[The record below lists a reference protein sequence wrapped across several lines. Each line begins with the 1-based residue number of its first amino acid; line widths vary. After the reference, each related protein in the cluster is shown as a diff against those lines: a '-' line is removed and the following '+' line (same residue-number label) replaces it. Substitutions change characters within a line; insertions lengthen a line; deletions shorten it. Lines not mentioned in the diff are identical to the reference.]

1 MVMTDPTDL
10 ATRLLRLYT
19 GAVADVLDAEGYRH
33 QVLPAAITPL
43 SLTMKLAGP
52 AFPGRG
58 EPTDD
63 PTHDD
68 TASRLAMLESV
79 PAGSVSLWA
88 CGGHDGS
95 AHWGEIMTRAV
106 MERGCVGAVID
117 GGLRDTDQVLDLGF
131 PAFSRFRSA
140 ASSIGRWD
148 ILEWDCPVLVG
159 ETTVRPGDWMF
170 GDADGVVVVPAQVID
185 DVVAA
190 AEDKARKETDMRR
203 QLAEGVKPSEV
214 FGRLGSF

>member
-1 MVMTDPTDL
+1 MVQDHTSP
-10 ATRLLRLYT
+10 AARLLRLYT
-19 GAVADVLDAEGYRH
+19 GAVADVLDANGYRR
-33 QVLPAAITPL
+33 QVLPAAISPL
-43 SLTMKLAGP
+43 TLTMKLAGP

-79 PAGSVSLWA
+79 PSGSVSVWA
-88 CGGHDGS
+88 CGGHGGS

-117 GGLRDTDQVLDLGF
+117 GGLRDTDDLLRLGF
-131 PAFSRFRSA
+131 PVFSRFRSA

-148 ILEWDCPVLVG
+148 ILEWDCPIEVG
-159 ETTVRPGDWMF
+159 ETTIDPGDWIF
-170 GDADGVVVVPAQVID
+170 GDADGVVVVPGEVLD

-190 AEDKARKETDMRR
+190 AEDKARKEADMRR